1 MTCQESPA
9 SGKIADR
16 SWFSQSQL
24 KIHKMKL
31 KVNAQ
36 KISKLPIGKTLLASI
51 VTITSAV
58 TVSSFL
64 PLFLTPSL
72 AGEIAQ
78 SNEPERTPD
87 GRMVPV
93 NNQVNV
99 KLINQTNARL
109 FYEVVGQTTR
119 RSLES
124 KSRVDLQELKLPASI
139 LFRRQ
144 DNGFLKVRLNPVG
157 KGVLELKLDETA
169 DLDAEKK
176 SLNIRKDGTLFL
188 R

>member
-1 MTCQESPA
+1 
-9 SGKIADR
+9 
-16 SWFSQSQL
+16 
-24 KIHKMKL
+24 
-31 KVNAQ
+31 
-36 KISKLPIGKTLLASI
+36 
-51 VTITSAV
+51 
-58 TVSSFL
+58 
-64 PLFLTPSL
+64 
-72 AGEIAQ
+72 
-78 SNEPERTPD
+78 
-87 GRMVPV
+87 MVPV
-93 NNQVNV
+93 NGQVNV

-124 KSRVDLQELKLPASI
+124 KSRVELQQLKLPASI

-144 DNGFLKVRLNPVG
+144 DNGFLKVRLNPVD
-157 KGVLELKLDETA
+157 KGMLELKLDETA